1 MDKVINETKNRIK
14 EIEKEL
20 KSIASQLDQERK
32 EATQEDNLSIHNEL
46 MDKKQYL
53 ETQLYRLNEGLAKLT
68 LKKSNAKKQVSNLE
82 LGMEATVD
90 MNGSRRNMTIV
101 SPIQA
106 NPTKGLIS
114 SESPMGQALL
124 GKAVGETIDIETPA
138 GLRTFAVLDI
148 KI

>member
-1 MDKVINETKNRIK
+1 MDKVINETKNRIA
-14 EIEKEL
+14 ETEKEL

-53 ETQLYRLNEGLAKLT
+53 ENQLYRLRDGLSRLT
-68 LKKSNAKKQVSNLE
+68 LKKSKSHKSISSLE

-90 MNGSRRNMTIV
+90 MNGNKRSMTIV

-106 NPTKGLIS
+106 DPTRGLIS
-114 SESPMGQALL
+114 SESPIGEALL
-124 GKAVGETIDIETPA
+124 GKSVGETIDIETPA